1 MREVLVPCFQPG
13 KANVVVTC
21 APVVAEAIV
30 KGFEADGFKTEVR
43 ALGDFKDEY
52 GLVGDDDE
60 GDDDEDD
67 EGESGDESGS
77 GDESE

>member
-1 MREVLVPCFQPG
+1 M
-13 KANVVVTC
+13 
-21 APVVAEAIV
+21 
-30 KGFEADGFKTEVR
+30 R

-60 GDDDEDD
+60 GEDDDEDD